1 MTTNPIINSNM
12 LNELKLYAVN
22 DRTLYE
28 QARYICKNLARKQ
41 VKGIYD
47 NEKAIK
53 AFYNLANAV
62 TKKYHKDFYSKADMI
77 EWYQIANT
85 ATRRQLAVE
94 LLDYYSEDI
103 QEIADDL
110 KKWFCILILP
120 ISHSWL
126 VGKNKDIKP

>member
-1 MTTNPIINSNM
+1 MMNNIINYDM

-41 VKGIYD
+41 VKGIYN

-53 AFYNLANAV
+53 AFYTLTNTV
-62 TKKYHKDFYSKADMI
+62 TKKYHKDFYSENHL
-77 EWYQIANT
+77 EWYQLANT

-110 KKWFCILILP
+110 KKWFYILTLS
-120 ISHSWL
+120 ISHAWL